1 MSEENFYLKVKD
13 FQKKTANYFSSLKDD
28 DHLCDIILV
37 SDDEIYIP
45 AHKVILSVSSTF
57 FSGLIRKFNERNPLI
72 YLGGVKSRD
81 LQNILSYIYNGQVKV
96 AHQEL
101 DSFLDVGK
109 RLKIDGLNQTIK
121 CQDEEPEPEEDA
133 ALRPTQKR
141 TRYEREEEGLF
152 QTQKRNIY
160 DKFTADNNPT
170 TIKNKTLNRKQSIR
184 ENEIEPVASSRQK
197 SRPNQLMDMQTDQG
211 IHNVVDDL
219 FIKSGDGFVCKKCGV
234 IFEDKGKTELHFEV
248 HWGDLTCKHCGK
260 IYGGK
265 ETPSNHKHVY
275 TFFNRFLNQILN
287 EYLVDDDIVPY
298 PPFP

>member
-1 MSEENFYLKVKD
+1 MSEENFNLKVKD

-45 AHKVILSVSSTF
+45 AHKVILSVSSKF

-81 LQNILSYIYNGQVKV
+81 LQNILSYIYNGQVQV

-109 RLKIDGLNQTIK
+109 KLKIDGLNQTMMYS
-121 CQDEEPEPEEDA
+121 DEDPEPEEDG
-133 ALRPTQKR
+133 ALCPPQKR
-141 TRYEREEEGLF
+141 TRFEREEEGKGLF
-152 QTQKRNIY
+152 PSQKRNIY
-160 DKFTADNNPT
+160 DTFTADNNPT
-170 TIKNKTLNRKQSIR
+170 TIQNKTFNRQQSLR
-184 ENEIEPVASSRQK
+184 ENEKEPVATSRQK
-197 SRPNQLMDMQTDQG
+197 SRPSQLLDMQTDQG

-219 FIKSGDGFVCKKCGV
+219 FIKSGDGFVCKKCGE
-234 IFEDKGKTELHFEV
+234 IFENKGETELHFEV

-265 ETPSNHKHVY
+265 ETQSNHKHVY
-275 TFFNRFLNQILN
+275 TFFNRFLN
-287 EYLVDDDIVPY
+287 
-298 PPFP
+298 